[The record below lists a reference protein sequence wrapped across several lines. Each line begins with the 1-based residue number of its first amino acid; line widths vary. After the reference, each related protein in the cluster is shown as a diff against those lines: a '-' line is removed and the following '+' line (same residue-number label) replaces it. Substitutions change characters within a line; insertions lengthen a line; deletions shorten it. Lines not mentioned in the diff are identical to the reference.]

1 MGTGKFGV
9 NKMMGVRSLLELFC
23 STSPIHHTLHYH
35 KIGYTE
41 FYKTDETFHINSVCN
56 SEMSKKSLLSSSKP
70 SFSGVTRKSLVFFK
84 RQIYSLQ
91 GASFQTAQLPSE
103 KNSYCIN
110 NVNCVSSILEN
121 EKTSISMPVTSS
133 PLLPSGCNGASK
145 WLIIHWDVRPSR
157 LRDDC
162 QQCCLPPKK
171 RFSLKK
177 CCGFLCLNGT
187 TKTQCGEGRST
198 LVSLLSSYS
207 QRIA

>member
-23 STSPIHHTLHYH
+23 STSPIHHTFSYMHYH

-41 FYKTDETFHINSVCN
+41 FYQTDETFHINSVCN
-56 SEMSKKSLLSSSKP
+56 SEMSKKKFAVLFQALFFRSHEKVP
-70 SFSGVTRKSLVFFK
+70 SFFK

-171 RFSLKK
+171 GL
-177 CCGFLCLNGT
+177 
-187 TKTQCGEGRST
+187 
-198 LVSLLSSYS
+198 
-207 QRIA
+207 A